1 MIHYS
6 IIIPAYNEERR
17 ISRALSEISD
27 YMTRLC
33 LDAEIIVVSDGSTDR
48 TEEIVRA
55 NAKRSGPR
63 VAVRLL
69 SIPHMGKGAAVY
81 TGVMEAVGQL
91 IYICDADLST
101 PISEL
106 MRFRARMKQ
115 TGADIVIGSREK
127 DRSGVQATKYRRLAG
142 RLFHL
147 AARILVPGV
156 SDTQCGFKLYT
167 FRAAKAI
174 FSRARIN
181 RFAYEVEALW
191 LARRMGYKIVEIGVL
206 WVHDPD
212 SRIRVVRDGMRMLID
227 VISIP
232 IIHWRAWNE
241 KVFEYR

>member
-1 MIHYS
+1 
-6 IIIPAYNEERR
+6 
-17 ISRALSEISD
+17 
-27 YMTRLC
+27 
-33 LDAEIIVVSDGSTDR
+33 
-48 TEEIVRA
+48 
-55 NAKRSGPR
+55 
-63 VAVRLL
+63 
-69 SIPHMGKGAAVY
+69 
-81 TGVMEAVGQL
+81 
-91 IYICDADLST
+91 
-101 PISEL
+101 
-106 MRFRARMKQ
+106 
-115 TGADIVIGSREK
+115 
-127 DRSGVQATKYRRLAG
+127 LAG